1 MRICVIGQ
9 GYVGLTLSLVLADCG
24 FKILGIDS
32 NQKVISSLKNGKP
45 TLSEK
50 DVKILLNKH
59 LGKNYNVSE
68 KIPEEIFDV
77 FIISVGTPLNKENI
91 PILDHI
97 LESCDAIGAKLSKNC
112 LVILRSTVPVG
123 VTRNKVVPKLESIS
137 RLKAGQEFEV
147 VFAPERTAEGVAIE
161 ELRKN
166 PQIIGGMTKKGVEK
180 ASDIFRKM
188 TETIIP
194 VSSIESAEMIK
205 LIDNTYR
212 DVHFAYSNEIALICD
227 MLKIDARECIEKAN
241 YNYSRNK
248 IPIPSPGVGG
258 PCLSKDPYILAH
270 VGKQLGYEPKLIM
283 HGRKVNEFVP
293 SFLASK
299 ILSKLESIDKRRN
312 DAKIFV
318 IGFAFK
324 GHPETDDT
332 RDSPTL
338 ILINQ
343 LKKEISQIYGYD
355 PVVSEQEI
363 ERLGAIPIKIEEGF
377 QNADCVIMMNNH
389 KSYLDLDIKRFIKE
403 SSKPC
408 VFVDCWNMVKELSN
422 EEGVIYTTIGGN

>member
-1 MRICVIGQ
+1 MRICVVGQ

-32 NQKVISSLKNGKP
+32 DQKVISSLNNGKP

-50 DVKILLNKH
+50 DVGTLLKKH
-59 LGKNYNVSE
+59 LGKNYEVSE
-68 KIPEEIFDV
+68 KIPDEVFDV
-77 FIISVGTPLNKENI
+77 FIISVGTPLNKENA
-91 PILDHI
+91 PILDYV
-97 LESCDAIGAKLSKNC
+97 LESCNAIGPKLSENC

-123 VTRNKVVPKLESIS
+123 VTRNEVIPKLESIS
-137 RLKAGQEFEV
+137 GLKAGQDFGV
-147 VFAPERTAEGVAIE
+147 VFAPERTAEGVAIA

-166 PQIIGGMTKKGVEK
+166 PQIIGGFTKKSVEK
-180 ASDIFRKM
+180 ASDIFGKM
-188 TETIIP
+188 TDTIIP
-194 VSSIESAEMIK
+194 VSSIESSEMIK

-270 VGKQLGYEPKLIM
+270 VGKQFGYEPKLVI
-283 HGRKVNEFVP
+283 HSRKVNEFVP

-299 ILSKLESIDKRRN
+299 ILSKLENIDKRKN
-312 DAKIFV
+312 NPKIFV

-355 PVVSEQEI
+355 PVVSEKEI
-363 ERLGAIPIKIEEGF
+363 ERLGAIPTKIEEGF
-377 QNADCVIMMNNH
+377 QNADCVVMMNNH
-389 KSYLDLDIKRFIKE
+389 KSFMDLDIKRFVKE

-408 VFVDCWNMVKELSN
+408 VFVDCWSMFKKLAN
-422 EEGVIYTTIGGN
+422 EEGIIYTTIGGN